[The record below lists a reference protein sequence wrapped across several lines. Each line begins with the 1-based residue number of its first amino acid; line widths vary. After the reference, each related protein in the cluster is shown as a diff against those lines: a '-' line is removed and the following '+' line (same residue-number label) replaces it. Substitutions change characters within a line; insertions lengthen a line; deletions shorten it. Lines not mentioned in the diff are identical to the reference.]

1 MRDRVKRMIDSSTR
15 PMTASD
21 VAAKL
26 GIPTEEAKRILE
38 SLVEDGEMNSFR
50 KHSAIGFSI
59 ATEIKLAGQPRP

>member
-1 MRDRVKRMIDSSTR
+1 MRDRIKRLIDSSTR

-38 SLVEDGEMNSFR
+38 SLVEDGEMGYFR
-50 KHSAIGFSI
+50 KHSALGHSI
-59 ATEIKLAGQPRP
+59 ITEIKMAHDK